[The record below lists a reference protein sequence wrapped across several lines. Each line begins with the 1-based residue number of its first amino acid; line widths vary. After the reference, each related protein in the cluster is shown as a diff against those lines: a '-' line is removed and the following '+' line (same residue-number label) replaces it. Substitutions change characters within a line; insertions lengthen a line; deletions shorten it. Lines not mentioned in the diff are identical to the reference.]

1 MVEPPVEL
9 EALKA
14 MLALALPA
22 VATTLLGALGTV
34 TGVTDTVPEAA
45 PVPALLV
52 ALTEQL

>member
-1 MVEPPVEL
+1 MLEPPVEV

-14 MLALALPA
+14 MLALASPA

-34 TGVTDTVPEAA
+34 AGITETVPEA
-45 PVPALLV
+45 VPLPAALV

>member
-1 MVEPPVEL
+1 MAEPPVEV

-34 TGVTDTVPEAA
+34 AGVTDTVPEATLL
-45 PVPALLV
+45 PALLV